1 MFELTLYGKA
11 DCELCDQAEAMI
23 LPMLRPMTQSSWQ
36 LVKTDITSD
45 AKLLEQYGWSIPVL
59 QRADTGEELKWPFP
73 PSRLREFLSI
83 AL

>member
-1 MFELTLYGKA
+1 MFKLTLYGKA
-11 DCELCDQAEAMI
+11 DCELCDQAEAMV
-23 LPMLRPMTQSSWQ
+23 RSMTQSSWQ

-45 AKLLEQYGWSIPVL
+45 AKLLGQYGWIIPVL

-83 AL
+83 AH

>member
-23 LPMLRPMTQSSWQ
+23 RPMTQSSWQ

-45 AKLLEQYGWSIPVL
+45 VKLLEQYGWSIPVL

>member
-1 MFELTLYGKA
+1 MFKLTLYGKA
-11 DCELCDQAEAMI
+11 DCELCDQAEAMVRSM
-23 LPMLRPMTQSSWQ
+23 PQSSWR

-45 AKLLEQYGWSIPVL
+45 AKLLEKYGWSIPVL

-83 AL
+83 AH

>member
-1 MFELTLYGKA
+1 
-11 DCELCDQAEAMI
+11 
-23 LPMLRPMTQSSWQ
+23 
-36 LVKTDITSD
+36 V
-45 AKLLEQYGWSIPVL
+45 KLLEQYGWSIPVL